1 MGRKRIP
8 VVSDLK
14 STGNSREFRPHVVVV
29 GAGFGGLN
37 VVRRL
42 KRAPLRI
49 TLLDRRN
56 YHLFQPLLYQV
67 ATAALSP
74 GDIGSPIRWILRRQR
89 NVQVL
94 LGEVCGV
101 DVGRR
106 VVQLDRGEMAY
117 DFLVVA
123 TGAMP
128 AYFEHD
134 EWAKHAPG
142 LKSLDDA
149 LRIRRKVLLAFEKAE
164 RTEDPQVAHRLLT
177 FVVAGGGPTGVELA
191 GALAE
196 VARHALAKD
205 FRGIDP
211 GSARIVLL
219 EAAPALLASFPR
231 PLQVAAESALRARGI
246 EVRKNAPV
254 RAVGAGWV
262 DAGDE
267 RIEAGTVLWAAGV
280 LASPIGRSLGA
291 PLDTTGRVIVQP
303 DLSIPGHPEVFVIGD
318 LACFT
323 YQGNHP
329 LPGVAPVAIQQARCV
344 ADNIKRSWQGEPRR
358 AFRYRDF
365 GNMATIGRG
374 SAIADFGW
382 LRLSGGLA
390 WLAWLFVHILNLI
403 GFRNRLVVMTQWAWS
418 YATWQ
423 RNVRLITGQE

>member
-1 MGRKRIP
+1 M
-8 VVSDLK
+8 
-14 STGNSREFRPHVVVV
+14 
-29 GAGFGGLN
+29 
-37 VVRRL
+37 VRRL
-42 KRAPLRI
+42 KRARLRI

-106 VVQLDRGEMAY
+106 VVQLDSGELTY
-117 DFLVVA
+117 DVLVVA
-123 TGAMP
+123 TGARP
-128 AYFEHD
+128 AYFEHE

-164 RTEDPQVAHRLLT
+164 RTEDPQVARRLLT

-191 GALAE
+191 GALSE
-196 VARHALAKD
+196 IARHALAKD
-205 FRGIDP
+205 FRAIDP

-219 EAAPALLASFPR
+219 EAAPTLLPSFPR
-231 PLQVAAESALRARGI
+231 PLQAAAESALRAKGV
-246 EVRKNAPV
+246 EARKNTPV

-280 LASPIGRSLGA
+280 LASPVGRSLGV
-291 PLDTTGRVIVQP
+291 PLDRTGRVIVQP

-329 LPGVAPVAIQQARCV
+329 LPGVAPVAIQQALCV
-344 ADNIKRSWQGEPRR
+344 ADNIKRSRQGEPRR

-365 GNMATIGRG
+365 GNMVTIGRG

-403 GFRNRLVVMTQWAWS
+403 GFRTRLVVMTHWAWS

-423 RNVRLITGQE
+423 RNVRLITGQD